1 MNIRHFFTF
10 IRFSHTLFALP
21 FALGSMIVAARGW
34 PGWLLFGLIIGCMVF
49 ARTAAMTFNRIV
61 DREIDQRNPRTAQRH
76 ILLSK
81 QAAIMA
87 CGVSALLFVSTTV
100 MINTLCFLLSPVAL
114 GVIFFYSFTKRFT
127 SFAQFFLGIALAVAP
142 VGAWIAVTG
151 KIALAP
157 LVLAL
162 GVLGWVAG
170 FDIIY
175 ATQDVE
181 IDRQEALHSMVVR
194 LGIPQALVL
203 ARWLHGFLL
212 GALILFGWMTQ
223 QHLGYY
229 LFLIPVPLLL
239 IYEHRITKNLSS
251 QSTDAENNCVA
262 PVLASSSM
270 NDTLSRCEPSAP
282 CSSSVSATLKTGS
295 QALQLDVINR
305 AFFHTNAIVGFLFLL
320 ATFFGLL

>member
-1 MNIRHFFTF
+1 MLQKAGLTPKLLSNGKNFLAF

-21 FALGSMIVAARGW
+21 FALGSMVVAAQGW
-34 PGWLLFGLIIGCMVF
+34 PGWLLFGLIVGCMVF

-61 DREIDQRNPRTAQRH
+61 DWEIDQRNPRTAQRH
-76 ILLSK
+76 LLLSK
-81 QAAIMA
+81 QAAMMTCAI
-87 CGVSALLFVSTTV
+87 SSLFFVSTTV

-114 GVIFFYSFTKRFT
+114 VIIFFYSFTKRFT

-181 IDRQEALHSMVVR
+181 IDRQEALHSLVVR
-194 LGIPQALVL
+194 LGIPKALLL
-203 ARWLHGFLL
+203 AKWLHGFLFL
-212 GALILFGWMTQ
+212 VLVLFGWMTH
-223 QHLGYY
+223 QHLSYY

-239 IYEHRITKNLSS
+239 IYEHRI
-251 QSTDAENNCVA
+251 A
-262 PVLASSSM
+262 
-270 NDTLSRCEPSAP
+270 
-282 CSSSVSATLKTGS
+282 KT
-295 QALQLDVINR
+295 LQLDAINR

-320 ATFFGLL
+320 ATIIKL